1 MKTARQWRIVG
12 WIAAVVLCSGSIGA
26 AAALRLQNER
36 MARIAA
42 RDGLAEERA
51 ERFTEVLQLGD
62 DQREAVR
69 AVLERGHQEIRAIS
83 AEAASRASL
92 VARRIDDDIRPLLDA
107 EQLRRYERLGEVR
120 QRIRERWK
128 SGERLTPEQRE
139 WLRERIEQR
148 YGKRARD

>member
-1 MKTARQWRIVG
+1 
-12 WIAAVVLCSGSIGA
+12 
-26 AAALRLQNER
+26 
-36 MARIAA
+36 
-42 RDGLAEERA
+42 
-51 ERFTEVLQLGD
+51 
-62 DQREAVR
+62 
-69 AVLERGHQEIRAIS
+69 
-83 AEAASRASL
+83 L

-128 SGERLTPEQRE
+128 SGERLTAEQRE